1 MFLNQL
7 INDLLFVKP
16 KSNPKASPSTLHHQE
31 KANFFKRTNYWCT
44 WSCISRDTCQ
54 RTCTDTNP
62 LLGLGRVPFCRFH
75 TYSKKKKKWRPDL
88 ISIKNRHLRSKFAPR
103 ILPSIV
109 TKLKSSQ
116 TGGSWVRRRQW
127 VFPTSW
133 TANPIFKHG
142 AFPPGRRWPD
152 PEDVKTLAEVPA
164 VCKAAGST
172 ASRPPAS
179 PGWSQE
185 HLLFITEF

>member
-62 LLGLGRVPFCRFH
+62 LLGLGCVPFCRFH
-75 TYSKKKKKWRPDL
+75 TYSKKKKNGDLTSFPLKIGIWNLNLPREFSRVLWR
-88 ISIKNRHLRSKFAPR
+88 SWSHPR
-103 ILPSIV
+103 L
-109 TKLKSSQ
+109 
-116 TGGSWVRRRQW
+116 
-127 VFPTSW
+127 
-133 TANPIFKHG
+133 
-142 AFPPGRRWPD
+142 
-152 PEDVKTLAEVPA
+152 EVPGFA
-164 VCKAAGST
+164 AASGFSPLPELQIPYSNTELSPLAAAGPT
-172 ASRPPAS
+172 
-179 PGWSQE
+179 
-185 HLLFITEF
+185 LKM